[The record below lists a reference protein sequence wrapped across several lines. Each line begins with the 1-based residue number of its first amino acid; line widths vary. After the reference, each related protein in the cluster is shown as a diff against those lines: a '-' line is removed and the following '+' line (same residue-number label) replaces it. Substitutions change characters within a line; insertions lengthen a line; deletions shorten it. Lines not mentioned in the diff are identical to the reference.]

1 MTVAEFLANT
11 SYFSSLS
18 EAAIGELIDHTELVV
33 LGDGDEVFAEGDAG
47 DAWYLVI
54 SGEVVI
60 TRTSDRRPPHVLGTL
75 EPGEG
80 FGEMALLDDSPR
92 LGSANAQGSTTLMRL
107 PRTAFN
113 TLMAA
118 NHPGTTHLLR
128 AMAVALSQRL
138 REVTWILQDLVD
150 EPASA
155 APVDPQSALGRML
168 QAMVALN

>member
-47 DAWYLVI
+47 DAWYLVV

-80 FGEMALLDDSPR
+80 FGEMALLDDSRAWEPP
-92 LGSANAQGSTTLMRL
+92 A
-107 PRTAFN
+107 
-113 TLMAA
+113 
-118 NHPGTTHLLR
+118 LR
-128 AMAVALSQRL
+128 APPPCCGCRTPPSSR
-138 REVTWILQDLVD
+138 
-150 EPASA
+150 
-155 APVDPQSALGRML
+155 
-168 QAMVALN
+168 